1 MENNIYS
8 DLIDFSK
15 IMNNKIIDYS
25 ANAVII
31 MGTARVG
38 KSLISA
44 LLNGIEL
51 IKCST

>member
-1 MENNIYS
+1 MANEKFSELKDFIKKMNGNIK
-8 DLIDFSK
+8 DDC
-15 IMNNKIIDYS
+15 

-51 IKCST
+51 I